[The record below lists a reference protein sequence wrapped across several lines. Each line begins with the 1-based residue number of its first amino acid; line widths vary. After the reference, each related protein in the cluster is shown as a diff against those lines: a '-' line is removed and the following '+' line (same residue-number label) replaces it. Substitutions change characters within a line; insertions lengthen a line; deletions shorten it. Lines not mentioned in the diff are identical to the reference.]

1 MAPTP
6 EQAEYVLRH
15 CTEDELEVLLYEW
28 EFWARSDQLAPPGDW
43 TVWLAMAGRGWGKTR
58 SGGEFIRDKVEAG
71 THGRIALVGATAG
84 DARDVMVEGE
94 SGLLAISPRWNRPL
108 YEPSK
113 RRLTWS
119 NGAIATLYSAEE
131 AERLRGPQHD
141 LAWADEVAAWSNA
154 ETWDQLMFGLRLG
167 PRPQVVATTTPKPTQ
182 LIRDIIKRKDTIVTR
197 GRTKDNE
204 KNLAKAFIET
214 VVKKYEGTR
223 LGRQELDGELLEDV
237 PGALWT
243 SSMIEASRM
252 TVAPQEFSRLVVA
265 VDPAVSSHEESDETG
280 IVVCGRGRDDLRDHA
295 FVLDDRSGR
304 HPAASISSDAPSWA
318 KVAVQAYYEWRA
330 DRIVA
335 EKNNGGDL
343 VAAAIRQVDPNV
355 PVTLVW
361 ASRGKAKRA
370 EPVALLW
377 EQKRAHIV
385 GLSHKLEDE
394 MTQFQPDDPTASSP
408 NRMDA
413 MVWGVTELMVGD
425 EVIVL

>member
-1 MAPTP
+1 MAPTL
-6 EQAEYVLRH
+6 EEARYLLEH
-15 CTEDELEVLLYEW
+15 CTDDELEVLLYDW
-28 EFWARSDQLAPPGDW
+28 EFWARAEQISPPGDW
-43 TVWLAMAGRGWGKTR
+43 TVWMAMAGRGWGKTR
-58 SGGEFIRDKVEAG
+58 SGAEFVRDKVDQG
-71 THGRIALVGATAG
+71 THGRIALVAATSG
-84 DARDVMVEGE
+84 DGRDVMVEGE
-94 SGLLAISPRWNRPL
+94 SGLLAVSPRWNRPL

-113 RRLTWS
+113 RRLTWD

-131 AERLRGPQHD
+131 SERLRGPQHD
-141 LAWADEVAAWSNA
+141 LFWADEVAAWGDA
-154 ETWDQLMFGLRLG
+154 ATWDQLMFGLRLG
-167 PRPQVVATTTPKPTQ
+167 PRPQGIATTTPKPTQ
-182 LIRDIIKRKDTIVTR
+182 LIRDIIKRKDCVVTR
-197 GRTKDNE
+197 GKTKDNE
-204 KNLAKAFIET
+204 GNLAKAFIET

-243 SSMIEASRM
+243 SAMIENSR
-252 TVAPQEFSRLVVA
+252 VKQPPCEFSRIVVA

-280 IVVCGRGRDDLRDHA
+280 IVVMAKGTDEYRDHVFALDDL
-295 FVLDDRSGR
+295 SGK
-304 HPAASISSDAPSWA
+304 HPAASINDDTPSWA
-318 KVAVQAYYEWRA
+318 KVAVRAYYEHRA

-343 VAAAIRQVDPNV
+343 VQAAIQQVDRNV

-385 GLSHKLEDE
+385 GLLHKLEDE

-413 MVWGVTELMVGD
+413 MVWGATELVIGD